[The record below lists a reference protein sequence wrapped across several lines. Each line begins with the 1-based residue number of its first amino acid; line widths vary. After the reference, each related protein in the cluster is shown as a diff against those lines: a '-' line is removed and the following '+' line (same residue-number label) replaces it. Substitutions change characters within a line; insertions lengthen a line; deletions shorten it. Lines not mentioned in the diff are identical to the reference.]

1 MKKNF
6 LMFLQTLL
14 IVNFLMIIS
23 TTGLLQAQTN
33 QLNKQT
39 NDSHIISS
47 SDLRI
52 ANQIFIE
59 HRTSKKLIVEQQEVI
74 KGLETSVGLYKQK
87 DSINLLKLQRKDTEL
102 QLNNQIFEVEKTVLQ
117 HNVTTQK
124 AIKNQYKILTIALTA
139 LSIFLIAK

>member
-59 HRTSKKLIVEQQEVI
+59 HRASKKIIVEQQEVI

-87 DSINLLKLQRKDTEL
+87 DSINLLKLQSKDTEL
-102 QLNNQIFEVEKTVLQ
+102 QLNNQIFEVEKTALQ

>member
-59 HRTSKKLIVEQQEVI
+59 HRASKKLIVEQQEVI

-102 QLNNQIFEVEKTVLQ
+102 QLNNQLFEVEKTSLQ

>member
-6 LMFLQTLL
+6 LIFLQTLL
-14 IVNFLMIIS
+14 IVNFLMITS
-23 TTGLLQAQTN
+23 TTGLLKAQTN

-52 ANQIFIE
+52 TNQIFIE
-59 HRTSKKLIVEQQEVI
+59 HRANKKVIVEQQEVI
-74 KGLETSVGLYKQK
+74 KGLETSVDLYKKK
-87 DSINLLKLQRKDTEL
+87 DSINLLKLQHKDTEL

-117 HNVTTQK
+117 NDVTTQK
-124 AIKNQYKILTIALTA
+124 ARKNQYKILTIALSA
-139 LSIFLIAK
+139 LSIFLIVK

>member
-1 MKKNF
+1 
-6 LMFLQTLL
+6 
-14 IVNFLMIIS
+14 MIIS

-59 HRTSKKLIVEQQEVI
+59 HRASKKIIVEQQEVI

-87 DSINLLKLQRKDTEL
+87 DSINLLKLQSKDTEL
-102 QLNNQIFEVEKTVLQ
+102 QLNNQIFEVEKTALQ

>member
-23 TTGLLQAQTN
+23 TTGLLKAQTN

-39 NDSHIISS
+39 NDSHLISS
-47 SDLRI
+47 SNLRI

-59 HRTSKKLIVEQQEVI
+59 HRTNKKVVVEQQEVI
-74 KGLETSVGLYKQK
+74 KGLETSVDLYKKK
-87 DSINLLKLQRKDTEL
+87 DSINLLKLQHKDTEL

-117 HNVTTQK
+117 NDVTTQK

-139 LSIFLIAK
+139 LSILLIAK

>member
-59 HRTSKKLIVEQQEVI
+59 HRASKKIIVGQQEVI

-87 DSINLLKLQRKDTEL
+87 DSINLLKLQSKDTEL
-102 QLNNQIFEVEKTVLQ
+102 QLNNQIFEVEKTALQ